1 MGLKIKKVV
10 EKINMGLGAQKS
22 FAQMYEDRNMNKRVR
37 GEMMKLY
44 LVIVQE
50 TRKEIRARKTQP
62 LLKIGKKSNNLAR
75 IFIWTVVAQRRTPL
89 DYRFRQHKTLPNKG
103 FQVRF

>member
-1 MGLKIKKVV
+1 MEKVV
-10 EKINMGLGAQKS
+10 EKIKMGLDAQKS

-50 TRKEIRARKTQP
+50 TRKEIRARKIQSS
-62 LLKIGKKSNNLAR
+62 LKIRKKSNNLAR
-75 IFIWTVVAQRRTPL
+75 ILIRTDVA
-89 DYRFRQHKTLPNKG
+89 
-103 FQVRF
+103 

>member
-1 MGLKIKKVV
+1 MEKVAEKIKMGLD
-10 EKINMGLGAQKS
+10 AQKS

-50 TRKEIRARKTQP
+50 TRKEIRARKIQSS
-62 LLKIGKKSNNLAR
+62 LKIRKKSNNLAR
-75 IFIWTVVAQRRTPL
+75 ILIRTSVA
-89 DYRFRQHKTLPNKG
+89 
-103 FQVRF
+103 